1 MYIQAIFTH
10 SSHYTKQFHKGGETD
25 WKILGIDINDPLARY
40 VDCKS
45 HAPKLKSLKWLR
57 FVVKLSKM
65 LRNIDLD
72 LSNPTAT
79 GLQ

>member
-45 HAPKLKSLKWLR
+45 HAPKLKSLK
-57 FVVKLSKM
+57 
-65 LRNIDLD
+65 
-72 LSNPTAT
+72 
-79 GLQ
+79 